1 MFPMTSD
8 STAARP
14 RRPLFARIAG
24 WRHRRAG
31 SFAVRPFRV
40 RALAVAGVVALGSAN
55 GAASAA
61 DLIPVRFEQTVNTIF
76 FLPQHVAMAKG
87 FYKQEGLDVKLR
99 TSQGSDKAMS
109 AILTGGADIALL
121 GPETV
126 VYVYNSES
134 PAKPRIFAGLT
145 ATDGFMILG
154 RKPEPGFT
162 IAHLKGKEVMGYR
175 PGSTPDIFLAG
186 ALRKNGL
193 APKSD
198 VKITANIA
206 IAARAGA
213 WISGK
218 GDYGL
223 FLEPEA
229 TQIEKAGNGVIVAS
243 LGRQVG
249 LIDYTVYAA
258 NDGYIRKNPQVIQA
272 WTNAVKRAQEYTERT
287 DARTLAQD
295 VIQYFP
301 GLTVSDIEP
310 AIQRYKQYGIWKKS
324 PRIEPAAIEALQ
336 SLLIADGVLEDKKR
350 VPFDAIVTNI
360 FADQAK

>member
-1 MFPMTSD
+1 MF
-8 STAARP
+8 STTNGSTVVRQGRPLFSRIAARP
-14 RRPLFARIAG
+14 RRG
-24 WRHRRAG
+24 G
-31 SFAVRPFRV
+31 GRPV
-40 RALAVAGVVALGSAN
+40 LRALVAAGAVVLGGFTA
-55 GAASAA
+55 AASAA
-61 DLIPVRFEQTVNTIF
+61 DLVAVRFEQTVNTIF

-109 AILTGGADIALL
+109 AVLTGGADIALL

-134 PAKPRIFAGLT
+134 PTKPRIFAGLT
-145 ATDGFMILG
+145 ATDGFMIVA
-154 RKPEPGFT
+154 RKPEPDFKV
-162 IAHLKGKEVMGYR
+162 AHFKGKEVLGYR

-193 APKSD
+193 APKTD

-229 TQIEKAGNGVIVAS
+229 TQIEKGGTGTIVAS

-258 NDGYIRKNPQVIQA
+258 SDDYIQKNPKVIQA
-272 WTNAVKRAQEYTERT
+272 WTNAVRRAQAYTETT
-287 DARTLAQD
+287 DAKTLAQD

-301 GLTVSDIEP
+301 GLTVADIEP

-324 PRIEPAAIEALQ
+324 PRIEPSAIDALQ
-336 SLLIADGVLEDKKR
+336 SLLIADGVLEEKKR
-350 VPFDAIVTNI
+350 VPFDAIVTNT
-360 FADQAK
+360 FADRTK